1 MRSPVAVSASI
12 SSHSRPTEDRAEVA
26 TGTGMAYFGP
36 GLLGWLAL
44 HTDEAEERRAA
55 LAEAEA
61 SLADGS
67 VSHNYIFF
75 YQAAIDAA
83 LAAADWAA
91 AERYAAALED
101 YTRPEPLP
109 WADFIIARGR
119 ALAAWGRGER
129 GAPAAERLRD
139 LREQGRRA
147 GLHSALAAIEAAL
160 GPGPRDPGL
169 RLKSA

>member
-1 MRSPVAVSASI
+1 
-12 SSHSRPTEDRAEVA
+12 
-26 TGTGMAYFGP
+26 MAFLGP

-44 HTDEAEERRAA
+44 FTDDPEERQAA
-55 LAEAEA
+55 LAEGEA
-61 SLADGS
+61 LLAAGS
-67 VSHNYIFF
+67 VSHNYFFF

-83 LAAADWAA
+83 LAASDWAA
-91 AERYAAALED
+91 VERYADALED

-129 GAPAAERLRD
+129 DAVAAERLAT

-147 GLHSALAAIEAAL
+147 GLHSALAAIDTAL
-160 GPGPRDPGL
+160 GEGRQTL
-169 RLKSA
+169 ASA